1 MSKPV
6 PSPTLASAIERFMTA
21 LHAAYP
27 DIATHG
33 VRLKQPSPQPGLFIG
48 DVGGELVQLMPR
60 KRWPRLSL
68 MTTPGRRSGTRYLRF
83 IFDLQKR
90 GIQYNWGH
98 NDEEMIL
105 LVWLTN
111 ATAELKALIG
121 Q

>member
-1 MSKPV
+1 MSKPI
-6 PSPTLASAIERFMTA
+6 PSPALASAIEGFVTA

-33 VRLKQPSPQPGLFIG
+33 VRPKQPGLFIG
-48 DVGGELVQLMPR
+48 EVGGELVQLIPR
-60 KRWPRLSL
+60 KRWPRLCL
-68 MTTPGRRSGTRYLRF
+68 MSTPGRRPETRYLRF
-83 IFDLQKR
+83 VFDLQKR